1 MRFSISTSWFVALA
15 DPEGELAVPDSAPPT
30 SWWGQLERDGAFDGT
45 LPAIRKNLARLASQ
59 REGLGELAEP
69 ILDRLSRPLRLQAA
83 VQLLL
88 RADSDRIR
96 TEAAKRSV
104 PIAVIKGP
112 AAADDLYPS
121 PELRVFTDL
130 DLLVQPESYE
140 AASAMLCAMD
150 YEPII
155 DPGLR
160 HSEPYGQTA
169 FRSLRSGLDVRV
181 ELHQDLVNSP
191 ALRRGVSVGYSDL
204 APAADGSLSL
214 EAHLI
219 VAAVHGATSHQF
231 DRLKFLVD
239 VWQIVRKGA
248 KALDI
253 DRLRHLVEC
262 TGARQS
268 LSMACLLT
276 RTIFQCTLAED
287 LARRLNMNTPWLDRL
302 LLSPAV
308 VLPSQASCRKL
319 RKRMYRSRLGKGP
332 GICAS
337 C

>member
-1 MRFSISTSWFVALA
+1 MRFSLPTSWFVALA
-15 DPEGELAVPDSAPPT
+15 DPEGEFAVPDAVPS
-30 SWWGQLERDGAFDGT
+30 SLWWDQLEQDGAFHGT

-59 REGLGELAEP
+59 RDPLGELAEP
-69 ILDRLSRPLRLQAA
+69 ILERLGQPLRLQAA

-88 RADSDRIR
+88 RADLERIR
-96 TEAAKRSV
+96 NEAADRSV

-130 DLLVQPESYE
+130 DLIVPPESYGP
-140 AASAMLCAMD
+140 ACAMLSEMD

-155 DPGLR
+155 EPGLR
-160 HSEPYGQTA
+160 HSEPYGQAA
-169 FRSLRSGLDVRV
+169 FRGLRSGLDVRV

-191 ALRRGVSVGYSDL
+191 ALRRGVSVGYPDL

-248 KALDI
+248 DALDI
-253 DRLRHLVEC
+253 DRLRDLAER
-262 TGARQS
+262 TGAQQS
-268 LSMACLLT
+268 LAMTCWLT
-276 RTIFQCTLAED
+276 REIFQCKLADE
-287 LARRLNMNTPWLDRL
+287 LAKRLNMNAPWLDRWL
-302 LLSPAV
+302 LPPEV
-308 VLPSQASCRKL
+308 VLPSRAWCKTL
-319 RKRMYRSRLGKGP
+319 RKQAYRSRLKKGA
-332 GICAS
+332 GRCAS

>member
-1 MRFSISTSWFVALA
+1 MRFSLPTSWFVALA
-15 DPEGELAVPDSAPPT
+15 DPEGEFAVPDAVPS
-30 SWWGQLERDGAFDGT
+30 SLWWDQLEQDGAFHGT
-45 LPAIRKNLARLASQ
+45 LPAIRKNLARVASQ
-59 REGLGELAEP
+59 RDQLGELAEP
-69 ILDRLSRPLRLQAA
+69 ILERLSRPLRLQAA

-88 RADSDRIR
+88 RADLDRIR
-96 TEAAKRSV
+96 KEAAKRSV

-130 DLLVQPESYE
+130 DLIVQPESYD
-140 AASAMLCAMD
+140 AACSMLIEMD

-155 DPGLR
+155 EPSLR
-160 HSEPYGQTA
+160 HQEPYGQTA

-191 ALRRGVSVGYSDL
+191 VLRRGVSVGYSDL
-204 APAADGSLSL
+204 TPAADGSLSL

-248 KALDI
+248 EALDI
-253 DRLRHLVEC
+253 DRLRDLAER
-262 TGARQS
+262 TGAQQS
-268 LSMACLLT
+268 LAMACWLT
-276 RTIFQCTLAED
+276 RTIFQCKLAEE
-287 LARRLNMNTPWLDRL
+287 LTRRLNMNTPWLDRL
-302 LLSPAV
+302 LLAPAV
-308 VLPSQASCRKL
+308 VLPSRAWCKKMRKQA
-319 RKRMYRSRLGKGP
+319 YRSRLKKGV
-332 GICAS
+332 GRCAS